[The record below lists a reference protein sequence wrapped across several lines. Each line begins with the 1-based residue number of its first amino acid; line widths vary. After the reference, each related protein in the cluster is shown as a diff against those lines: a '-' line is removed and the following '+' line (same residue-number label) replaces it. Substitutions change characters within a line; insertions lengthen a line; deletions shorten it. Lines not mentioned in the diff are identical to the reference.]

1 MKQLKGVEEMSDEF
15 QQFVDEEVKKA
26 EERAEQRAKQWAEQR
41 AEQMIDE
48 STIAYIRSLTEK
60 KHFTVQE
67 AMDALSIP
75 ADKQDVYA
83 QMV

>member
-26 EERAEQRAKQWAEQR
+26 EERAEQRAKQR

>member
-26 EERAEQRAKQWAEQR
+26 EERAEQWAEQR

>member
-26 EERAEQRAKQWAEQR
+26 EERAEQRAKQWAEQ
-41 AEQMIDE
+41 MIDE
-48 STIAYIRSLTEK
+48 STIAHIRSLTEK

-75 ADKQDVYA
+75 ADEQARYA